1 MKFLCPSCKAKY
13 QIADEKVV
21 GRSVRMKCRKCGFII
36 PISEVPPAPPSMLPG
51 ANEGALPAVPKAPAP
66 AVVKPGIA
74 RTPPSPATR
83 DSRVPPPAPGTR
95 DSRVP
100 PPARRDQSAERRRP
114 TLAELKSP
122 PGGAPAAAR
131 PAPAAAAPPRGAAAT
146 AASPAPA
153 PPAARTPFA
162 APASPPAAQDLMS
175 ALDDE
180 EDQGTRISSAGA
192 LAAAF
197 GALVT
202 EEKAPAL
209 KDGAG
214 MPADE
219 WFVAINDVPVGPIRL
234 GEIRKRAML
243 GAVTRDSL
251 VWRDGHETWRPLSTY
266 PELVAVL
273 EESMSAVHA
282 SPVALLP
289 AAGRAAAEAL
299 SPSSGGVTST
309 AVVTDEFHVPG
320 VARTRMPILGWIA
333 IIVALAFGLV
343 IGFVV
348 FNKQKPPET
357 VYKYVEVPSK
367 GTDQPIAAAAQGAE
381 QTGGPDPAA
390 SGKPRTKSGIGTK
403 VAGTQAD
410 KGSNGEGLS
419 GLKGLS
425 GLSPG
430 GPGTPGSTPGSTA
443 PAGGGGQLDASQI
456 QGTVSRYTGA
466 VKRRCWQPA
475 LDGRDPSAPSTARV
489 VVTIGVA
496 GSGSVSSVST
506 NGDPRGY
513 PGLSNCIA
521 SSVRA
526 WQFPATGSSST
537 AVVPF
542 VFAAQ

>member
-1 MKFLCPSCKAKY
+1 VA
-13 QIADEKVV
+13 V
-21 GRSVRMKCRKCGFII
+21 G
-36 PISEVPPAPPSMLPG
+36 
-51 ANEGALPAVPKAPAP
+51 
-66 AVVKPGIA
+66 
-74 RTPPSPATR
+74 
-83 DSRVPPPAPGTR
+83 
-95 DSRVP
+95 
-100 PPARRDQSAERRRP
+100 
-114 TLAELKSP
+114 
-122 PGGAPAAAR
+122 AR
-131 PAPAAAAPPRGAAAT
+131 PAPA
-146 AASPAPA
+146 PAP
-153 PPAARTPFA
+153 
-162 APASPPAAQDLMS
+162 DLLS
-175 ALDDE
+175 ALDEE
-180 EDQGTRISSAGA
+180 EDQGTRISSGGA

-202 EEKAPAL
+202 EEKAQAVG
-209 KDGAG
+209 KEDAG

-243 GAVTRDSL
+243 GAITLDSL
-251 VWRDGHETWRPLSTY
+251 VWRDGHETWRPLRAY

-273 EESMSAVHA
+273 EESMSSVQA
-282 SPVALLP
+282 SAAPLLLP
-289 AAGRAAAEAL
+289 AAGRPASEAL

-309 AVVTDEFHVPG
+309 VVVTDDFHLPG
-320 VARTRMPILGWIA
+320 VARTRMPLLGWIA
-333 IIVALAFGLV
+333 IFVALAFGLV

-357 VYKYVEVPSK
+357 VYKYVEVAPK
-367 GTDQPIAAAAQGAE
+367 GTDQPIAAAAQGAD
-381 QTGGPDPAA
+381 QGGGPDPLA
-390 SGKPRTKSGIGTK
+390 SGKPRPSRPGTGSK
-403 VAGTQAD
+403 ATSASPD
-410 KGSNGEGLS
+410 KGSNGEGLA

-430 GPGTPGSTPGSTA
+430 GPGSPGSTPGATA
-443 PAGGGGQLDASQI
+443 PAGGGGQLDATQI

-489 VVTIGVA
+489 VVTIGVG
-496 GSGSVSSVST
+496 GSGSVQSVST
-506 NGDPRGY
+506 SGDPRGY

-521 SSVRA
+521 SSVRS